1 MGVQVVVS
9 VLPTCQHLVDACTYA
24 CVTQAAIQLDSCSIL
39 GLPQLTQIIRMLGN
53 HDWHIQQY
61 VRLVSV
67 PLEFFTT
74 LPLAHTLP
82 VCNASCI
89 RTPWRCLSRSANL
102 SLFLLGKHMD
112 GDVRRLVV
120 DVTDVSDERD
130 VAYAHLR
137 DMRILN
143 TVIDL
148 LICSKSNWCKLKGY
162 NDLTNKKPLKS
173 NSPIDAWK
181 VVLCPKQSVS

>member
-1 MGVQVVVS
+1 
-9 VLPTCQHLVDACTYA
+9 
-24 CVTQAAIQLDSCSIL
+24 
-39 GLPQLTQIIRMLGN
+39 
-53 HDWHIQQY
+53 
-61 VRLVSV
+61 
-67 PLEFFTT
+67 
-74 LPLAHTLP
+74 
-82 VCNASCI
+82 
-89 RTPWRCLSRSANL
+89 
-102 SLFLLGKHMD
+102 MD

-173 NSPIDAWK
+173 NSPIDA
-181 VVLCPKQSVS
+181 